1 MSNYARDSY
10 RRRRQEEQMMF
21 QRIAAEQQQ
30 IQNFLLLQQDE
41 GTSLFIGGQT
51 STPDPEPGYS
61 INLWQSYVGSTGII
75 NFTNQTESEV
85 KQSILY
91 AVDEGYN
98 LNGQVLDAF
107 DPIVVGTQLYLFNGD
122 ICTFSGNYVNS
133 VSGDGTAYFIYELTD
148 GIVTS
153 ITNIDDIPVTGLA
166 TFSTVGT
173 YDWVAPYGVT
183 SIEYLVVG
191 GGGGAGNG
199 YDNAGGGGGGAG
211 MVLNGNLSVIGGNT
225 YSVTV
230 GIGGTGGA
238 DARTNNPGS
247 TGGTSIFDSIVS
259 LGGGAGLGSRTGGTV
274 GAAQVS
280 DITAA
285 LGGAGSGGG
294 FGGKG
299 GGGAAYLSSGSNNST
314 TSGGAGGLGVSYDIS
329 GSSITYGKGGAGG
342 DAGAPTTDGSNGIV
356 NRGDGGSGGK
366 SSSADSAKG
375 GDGGSGIVI
384 IKY

>member
-61 INLWQSYVGSTGII
+61 VNLFYSYTGSTGII
-75 NFTNQTESEV
+75 NFTSQDLDEI
-85 KQSILY
+85 KQSVLY
-91 AVDEGYN
+91 AVDQSYN
-98 LNGQVLDAF
+98 FSGQVLDAF
-107 DPIVVGTQLYLFNGD
+107 DPITIGTQLYLYDGNIFVD
-122 ICTFSGNYVNS
+122 SGNYVKITYGSPN
-133 VSGDGTAYFIYELTD
+133 IYEVYTISN

-153 ITNIDDIPVTGLA
+153 ITNFDDILVTGLA
-166 TFSTVGT
+166 TFSTIGT

-183 SIEYLVVG
+183 AVEYLVVG

-247 TGGTSIFDSIVS
+247 TGGNSIFDSIVS

-314 TSGGAGGLGVSYDIS
+314 TSGGAGGLGVSYNIS
-329 GSSITYGKGGAGG
+329 GSSVTYGKGGAGG
-342 DAGAPTTDGSNGIV
+342 DAGAPTSDGSNGIA

-375 GDGGSGIVI
+375 GNGGSGIVI